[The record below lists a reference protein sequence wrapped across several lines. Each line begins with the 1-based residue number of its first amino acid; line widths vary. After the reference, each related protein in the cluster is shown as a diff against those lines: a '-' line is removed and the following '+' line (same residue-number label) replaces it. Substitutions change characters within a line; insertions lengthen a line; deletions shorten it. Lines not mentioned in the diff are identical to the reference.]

1 MKVKKLLSV
10 LFNIEVVKICK
21 ADDAVIWSG
30 YAVFVPKEYYNADID
45 KVCSFPSGDIDS
57 CTYIFIK

>member
-1 MKVKKLLSV
+1 MKVRQLLDV
-10 LFNIEVVKICK
+10 LFNIESVRICK

-30 YAVFVPKEYYNADID
+30 YAVFTPKEYYNDEID
-45 KVCSFPSGDIDS
+45 KVCSFPFGSSDS